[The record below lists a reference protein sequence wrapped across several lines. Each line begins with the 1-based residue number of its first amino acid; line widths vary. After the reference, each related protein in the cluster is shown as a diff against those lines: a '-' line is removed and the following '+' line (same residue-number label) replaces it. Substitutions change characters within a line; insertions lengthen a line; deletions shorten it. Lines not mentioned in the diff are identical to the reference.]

1 MEIKHLKTLMMVA
14 STRSIS
20 KASNQLHLSQPSVTR
35 IIQEIESIV
44 GVPLFSRTKNGMV
57 LTGAGKNF
65 YTQATRI
72 VSTLHDVVAELKA
85 PYESNIINIGF
96 CPSVL
101 IFDFIEQLRYSNYR
115 MDYIRFHELSEKR
128 QFLAL
133 ANKYIDISIARSLN
147 TGSKMGLEQI
157 ILNKAE
163 LFAVIPASHRLSGK
177 KMISLDE
184 LKNDPFVALSEKS
197 FPAYSNNIVKLCK
210 KSGFTPNITFQANGY
225 IAALATISAGA
236 CVGIF
241 PRNIVNSIVPGY
253 VYVPIH
259 SNKDFFDISCYI
271 RKNET
276 RVEILDLVAKVQEQF
291 RSR

>member
-115 MDYIRFHELSEKR
+115 MDYIRFHELSEK
-128 QFLAL
+128 AL
-133 ANKYIDISIARSLN
+133 P
-147 TGSKMGLEQI
+147 G
-157 ILNKAE
+157 
-163 LFAVIPASHRLSGK
+163 FPW
-177 KMISLDE
+177 
-184 LKNDPFVALSEKS
+184 VADLLMS
-197 FPAYSNNIVKLCK
+197 FPEGTNE
-210 KSGFTPNITFQANGY
+210 GY
-225 IAALATISAGA
+225 GPIFSDSRADRALV
-236 CVGIF
+236 C
-241 PRNIVNSIVPGY
+241 
-253 VYVPIH
+253 
-259 SNKDFFDISCYI
+259 
-271 RKNET
+271 
-276 RVEILDLVAKVQEQF
+276 
-291 RSR
+291 